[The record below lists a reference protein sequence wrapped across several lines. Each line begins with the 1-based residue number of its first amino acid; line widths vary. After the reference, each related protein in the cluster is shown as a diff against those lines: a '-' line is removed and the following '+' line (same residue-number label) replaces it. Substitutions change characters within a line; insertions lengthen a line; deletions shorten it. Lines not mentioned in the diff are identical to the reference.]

1 MFARW
6 SFRLRRRRLH
16 WKPVMSRVAAQW
28 ISLRTQV
35 LEHRA
40 QLSLSVRVTT
50 AAVSSFILSHLLN
63 LPVPLWAVLTAV
75 ILTQVSFGR
84 SLKATIDYMVGTVGG
99 AIYTGALATL
109 VPHASDIALAG
120 ALVLAV
126 GPLALLGA
134 VNPRFNVATF
144 TGVMVLLLPGIAHG
158 SPIESAFY
166 RVVEVAVGSITA
178 LAVSLLIL
186 PARAHSLAIE
196 AAAQM
201 LDLAA
206 RSIPELFTGF
216 AQTCDASA
224 MGSIQDGIGQAIA
237 RLQTIASEA
246 KHERI
251 SFLEAEPELAPLMR
265 TLLRLRHDLVMV
277 GRAAAEP
284 LPEIIRQNL
293 GPPLARVAES
303 AASYLRQSGEA
314 LTARRAASPL
324 AAAEAALDGCA
335 EAFGA
340 IRRDRLTLGLPVDT
354 VERIFALGFA
364 LEQLRHNFR
373 DLERCVREAARR
385 K

>member
-1 MFARW
+1 
-6 SFRLRRRRLH
+6 
-16 WKPVMSRVAAQW
+16 MSRIAAQW
-28 ISLRTQV
+28 KLLRTQM

-50 AAVSSFILSHLLN
+50 AAMASFILSQVLH

-99 AIYTGALATL
+99 AIYTGVLATL
-109 VPHASDIALAG
+109 VPHASEIALAG
-120 ALVLAV
+120 VLVLAV

-134 VNPRFNVATF
+134 VNSRFNVATF
-144 TGVMVLLLPGIAHG
+144 TGVMVLLLPGIVHG

-178 LAVSLLIL
+178 LAVSLVIL
-186 PARAHSLAIE
+186 PTRAHSLAIE
-196 AAAQM
+196 AAAEM
-201 LDLAA
+201 LDFAA
-206 RSIPELFTGF
+206 RSIPELFSGF
-216 AQTCDASA
+216 TQACDASA
-224 MGSIQDGIGQAIA
+224 MGSIQDRIGQAIA
-237 RLQTIASEA
+237 RLQTIAAEA

-251 SFLEAEPELAPLMR
+251 SFLEAEPELAPLLR

-277 GRAAAEP
+277 GRAATQP
-284 LPEIIRQNL
+284 LPDTIRQRL
-293 GPPLARVAES
+293 GPALARVAES
-303 AASYLRQSGEA
+303 AADYLRQSGQA
-314 LTARRAASPL
+314 LAARHAGSPL
-324 AAAEAALDGCA
+324 AAAEATLDGCA
-335 EAFGA
+335 EAFEA
-340 IRRDRLTLGLPVDT
+340 IRREHLTLGLPVDT

-373 DLERCVREAARR
+373 DLQRCVRQAART

>member
-1 MFARW
+1 MVRAVVEW
-6 SFRLRRRRLH
+6 E
-16 WKPVMSRVAAQW
+16 
-28 ISLRTQV
+28 SLRTQV

-40 QLSLSVRVTT
+40 QLSFAVRVTT
-50 AAVSSFILSHLLN
+50 AAVSSFILSHVLH

-99 AIYTGALATL
+99 AIYTGVLATL
-109 VPHASDIALAG
+109 VPHPNEIALAG
-120 ALVLAV
+120 VLVLAV

-134 VNPRFNVATF
+134 VNSRFNVATF

-186 PARAHSLAIE
+186 PARAHSLAIG

-216 AQTCDASA
+216 ARACDASA
-224 MGSIQDGIGQAIA
+224 MGGIQDGIGQAIA
-237 RLQTIASEA
+237 RLQSIASEA

-251 SFLEAEPELAPLMR
+251 SFLEAEPELGPLLR

-284 LPEIIRQNL
+284 LPESIRQQL

-303 AASYLRQSGEA
+303 AADYLRQSGEA
-314 LTARRAASPL
+314 LVARRAGSPL

-335 EAFGA
+335 EAFAA
-340 IRRDRLTLGLPVDT
+340 IRRERLTPGLPVDT

-364 LEQLRHNFR
+364 LERLRRNFR
-373 DLERCVREAARR
+373 DLERCVRDAARR